1 MKWLLCD
8 STGKGARFFSP
19 SKTYW
24 LQLASTFYC
33 ADNISE
39 FAHSIFSLLIET
51 VMWSHLCSARDPHS
65 ALVKTAPVESC
76 ESCSDMARCVTG
88 GRKSLPVIII
98 GQIISDRHVI
108 PCLTAHVF
116 MSRAFLTAATLGA
129 GKNICK
135 HVKQLRTLERER
147 NQKSKRKRINL
158 KKFHVQ

>member
-24 LQLASTFYC
+24 LQLDSTFYC

-65 ALVKTAPVESC
+65 ALVGTAPVESC
-76 ESCSDMARCVTG
+76 QSCSDMARCVKWPAVEN
-88 GRKSLPVIII
+88 RCLLSLLAESFPIDM
-98 GQIISDRHVI
+98 SFHVSLLMYL
-108 PCLTAHVF
+108 CREHFWLQLH
-116 MSRAFLTAATLGA
+116 SER

-147 NQKSKRKRINL
+147 NRKRINL
-158 KKFHVQ
+158 EKFHVQ

>member
-24 LQLASTFYC
+24 LQLASTFYF
-33 ADNISE
+33 ADDTSE

-65 ALVKTAPVESC
+65 ALVETAPVESC
-76 ESCSDMARCVTG
+76 QSCSDMNRWVEWPAAENRCLLS
-88 GRKSLPVIII
+88 SLAESFSSVW
-98 GQIISDRHVI
+98 HVI

-116 MSRAFLTAATLGA
+116 MSRAFLTATTLGA
-129 GKNICK
+129 EKKHLQTCK
-135 HVKQLRTLERER
+135 TAQDIGERTE
-147 NQKSKRKRINL
+147 
-158 KKFHVQ
+158 